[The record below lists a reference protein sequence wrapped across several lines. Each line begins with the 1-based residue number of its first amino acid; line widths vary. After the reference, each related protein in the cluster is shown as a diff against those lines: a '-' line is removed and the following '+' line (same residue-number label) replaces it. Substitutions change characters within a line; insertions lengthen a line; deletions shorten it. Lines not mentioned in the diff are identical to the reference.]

1 MITDEMLKEAA
12 GEVERHTLE
21 QLPEEHVFSD
31 SFDRRVNRAKRRTC
45 QPIILTAVRGVAA
58 VLAVCLAVFGVLF
71 AAVPSVR
78 ASVGDWYKSDYFY
91 WAASG
96 RIPVEDRVEY
106 CLTYIPEGYD
116 VWGVMDIPHGKAY
129 LYTNSEDKGLSFE
142 YWYNGTPSFAVKGH
156 TQKTVSLGDVTAEIF
171 LSPYENNSSG
181 IFWKDANGDIAFSI
195 SAFADEEELI
205 RLALSVK
212 AKE

>member
-21 QLPEEHVFSD
+21 NLPEEHVFSD
-31 SFDRRVNRAKRRTC
+31 SFERRVNRAKRRTS
-45 QPIILTAVRGVAA
+45 QPVLMAARGVAA
-58 VLAVCLAVFGVLF
+58 VLVVCLAVFGILF

-78 ASVGDWYKSDYFY
+78 ASVGDWYKSDYFD

-129 LYTNSEDKGLSFE
+129 LYANSEDKGLSFE
-142 YWYNGTPSFAVKGH
+142 YWYDGNVGSTVKGY

-171 LSPYENNSSG
+171 LSPYENKSSG
-181 IFWKDANGDIAFSI
+181 IFWKDANGDVAFSI
-195 SAFADEEELI
+195 SAFGDEELLI
-205 RLALSVK
+205 QLALSVEEK
-212 AKE
+212 K